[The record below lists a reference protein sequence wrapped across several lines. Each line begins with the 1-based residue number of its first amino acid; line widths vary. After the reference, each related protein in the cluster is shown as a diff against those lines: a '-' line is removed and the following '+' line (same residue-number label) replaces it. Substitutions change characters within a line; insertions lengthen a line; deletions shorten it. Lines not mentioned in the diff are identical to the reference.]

1 MKDVFITGDSIIT
14 SLGLSAEAN
23 YQALKRGDI
32 GIRRCSDPA
41 LSPVPVPL
49 SLVDTVKLEEAFAA
63 MLCELGKET
72 APGFFTRLEK
82 MLILSVYQATRHLQ
96 DDIKNP
102 KILFILSTTK
112 GNIHL
117 LEERYKLIHDHK
129 RIFLWE
135 LARIVKNFFGFTQ
148 EPVIVS
154 NACISGVVAIMAG
167 ARYIRSGAYS
177 HVVVA
182 GGDLLS
188 EFVIAGF
195 QSFQSLSPGPC
206 RPYDI
211 SRDGLSL
218 GEGCGAVLLSEER
231 PANMPAVRVLEGS
244 ITNDANHISGPSRT
258 GEELG
263 LAMRTAME
271 RSGLLPSEISFI
283 SAHGTATSFNDEMES
298 RAIAFAG
305 LGKIPVNSLKGYWG
319 HTLGA
324 AGVIESVASVRSLL
338 DNTLIATAGFSEP
351 GLPEPVNVIRETAP
365 TPLVSCLKT
374 ASGFG
379 GCNAALIYKKD

>member
-1 MKDVFITGDSIIT
+1 
-14 SLGLSAEAN
+14 
-23 YQALKRGDI
+23 
-32 GIRRCSDPA
+32 
-41 LSPVPVPL
+41 
-49 SLVDTVKLEEAFAA
+49 
-63 MLCELGKET
+63 
-72 APGFFTRLEK
+72 
-82 MLILSVYQATRHLQ
+82 
-96 DDIKNP
+96 
-102 KILFILSTTK
+102 
-112 GNIHL
+112 
-117 LEERYKLIHDHK
+117 
-129 RIFLWE
+129 
-135 LARIVKNFFGFTQ
+135 
-148 EPVIVS
+148 
-154 NACISGVVAIMAG
+154 
-167 ARYIRSGAYS
+167 
-177 HVVVA
+177 
-182 GGDLLS
+182 
-188 EFVIAGF
+188 
-195 QSFQSLSPGPC
+195 
-206 RPYDI
+206 
-211 SRDGLSL
+211 
-218 GEGCGAVLLSEER
+218 
-231 PANMPAVRVLEGS
+231 MPAVRVLEGS

-283 SAHGTATSFNDEMES
+283 SAHGTATPFNDEMES